1 MEPSS
6 IDNNRKLLNEARGK
20 GKGALVG
27 AFVKLSGPGW
37 LQSAITLGGGS
48 LATALYLGVLGGP
61 AFLWLQP
68 IAMIMGVIM
77 LSAIGYVT
85 LSTGEKPFAA
95 INKHVNPLLGWS
107 WIIATLMAN
116 CVWSLPQF
124 NLATAAVRQNL
135 MPGIFGEGVMSANL
149 AQTII
154 CLVISAIAVTF
165 VWSYDSGRK
174 GVKVFDILLKVVVGM
189 VVISFF
195 GVVVKLATTGDGLPW
210 DQIRSGFV
218 PNLSL
223 LSHPASTFN
232 AELGAV
238 TEGFRAYWSDLI
250 ISQQRDVMIGAAAT
264 AVGINMTFLLPY
276 SMLKRGWD
284 KDFRGL
290 AIFDLSTGLFIPF
303 ILVTGCIVIVASSQ
317 FHAKPAPGLLGE
329 KNAQGEL
336 IQPAPGLLGQ
346 YKGLATKRLA
356 AEFGA
361 ASIAA
366 LSTEELDQKI
376 ASLPLADRRMSA
388 MLVKRDAG
396 QLAQS
401 LAPLTGSTVAN
412 MIFGFGVAGMAV
424 STIIVLMLINGF
436 VVCEIFNKPMQG
448 LTYKLGA
455 MMPLIGIIG
464 PFVWGQSKTRF
475 WLAVPTSVFAM
486 VLLPIAYFS
495 FFFLM
500 NQKSLLKEHMP
511 TGGKRVAWNVCM
523 LVAASLASFGSFW
536 SLWSKLQWTG
546 VWILVGFV
554 TLAILVHFVRKNK
567 ASTEN

>member
-6 IDNNRKLLNEARGK
+6 VESNRELINNARKQ
-20 GKGALVG
+20 GKGATLK

-48 LATALYLGVLGGP
+48 LATALYLGVLGGF

-85 LSTGEKPFAA
+85 LSTGEKPFRA
-95 INKHVNPLLGWS
+95 INRHVNPVLGWG
-107 WIIATLMAN
+107 WIIATLLAN

-124 NLATAAVRQNL
+124 NLATAATRQNL
-135 MPGIFGEGVMSANL
+135 MPGVFGEGAMSAGT

-154 CLVISAIAVTF
+154 CLVIAAIAVTF
-165 VWSYDSGRK
+165 VWSYDSGKK
-174 GVKVFDILLKVVVGM
+174 GVKVFDWMLKAVVGM

-195 GVVVKLATTGDGLPW
+195 GVVVKLANSSDALPW
-210 DQIRSGFV
+210 REIWSGYV

-223 LSHPASTFN
+223 LSKPAASFDP
-232 AELGAV
+232 ALAAV
-238 TEGFRAYWSDLI
+238 ADNMRDFWTGLI
-250 ISQQRDVMIGAAAT
+250 VAQQRDVMIGAAAT
-264 AVGINMTFLLPY
+264 AVGINMTLLLPY

-284 KDFRGL
+284 KDFRGM

-303 ILVTGCIVIVASSQ
+303 LLVTSCIVIVASSQ
-317 FHAKPAPGLLGE
+317 FHAQPAPGLLGE
-329 KNAQGEL
+329 KDANGQL
-336 IQPAPGLLGQ
+336 IKPAGGLLAQ
-346 YKGLATKRLA
+346 YKGLATQRLTVELGPDA
-356 AEFGA
+356 VV
-361 ASIAA
+361 A
-366 LSTEELDQKI
+366 LSPEQLDKKI
-376 ASLPLADRRMSA
+376 ADLPVSDRRMAA

-412 MIFGFGVAGMAV
+412 AIFGFGVTGMAV

-436 VVCEIFNKPMQG
+436 VICEIANKPMHG

-455 MMPLIGIIG
+455 MMPLIGVIG
-464 PFVWGQSKTRF
+464 PFVWGQAKARF
-475 WLAVPTSVFAM
+475 WLAVPTSVFGM

-495 FFFLM
+495 FFLLM
-500 NQKSLLKEHMP
+500 NSKSLLKENMP
-511 TGGKRVAWNVCM
+511 TGGKRIAWNTAM
-523 LVAASLASFGSFW
+523 LVAAGLASFGSFY

-546 VWILVGFV
+546 IWILVGFIA
-554 TLAILVHFVRKNK
+554 LAVIVHFVRKKKPNL
-567 ASTEN
+567 

>member
-1 MEPSS
+1 MDQGT
-6 IDNNRKLLNEARGK
+6 IDRNRKLLNDARGK
-20 GKGALVG
+20 GVRPMLG

-48 LATALYLGVLGGP
+48 LATALYLGVLGGV

-85 LSTGEKPFAA
+85 LSTGEKPFDA
-95 INKHVNPLLGWS
+95 INKHVNPVLGWG

-116 CVWSLPQF
+116 CIWSLPQF
-124 NLATAAVRQNL
+124 NLATAAIRQNL
-135 MPGIFGEGVMSANL
+135 MPGIFGEGVMAAAP

-154 CLVISAIAVTF
+154 SLIVAAIAVTF
-165 VWSYDSGRK
+165 VWSYDSGHK
-174 GVKVFDILLKVVVGM
+174 GVKVFDILLKLVVAM

-195 GVVVKLATTGDGLPW
+195 GVVVKMATTGDGLEW
-210 DQIRSGFV
+210 SKIFGGFI

-223 LSHPASTFN
+223 FSEPTPTFT
-232 AELGAV
+232 AEIAGVA
-238 TEGFRAYWSDLI
+238 ERFQGFWTDLI
-250 ISQQRDVMIGAAAT
+250 VNQQRDVMIGAAAT

-303 ILVTGCIVIVASSQ
+303 LLVTGCIVVVASSQ
-317 FHAKPAPGLLGE
+317 FHAQPAPGLLGE
-329 KNAQGEL
+329 MNSQGQL
-336 IQPAPGLLGQ
+336 IQPDAGILGQ
-346 YKGLATKRLA
+346 YKGIAKKRLT
-356 AEFGA
+356 AEYGA
-361 ASIAA
+361 EAIAQLTA
-366 LSTEELDQKI
+366 EELDEKI
-376 ASLPLADRRMSA
+376 TLLPMADRRMSA
-388 MLVKRDAG
+388 MLVKRDAA

-412 MIFGFGVAGMAV
+412 IIFGFGVAGMAV

-436 VVCEIFNKPMQG
+436 VMCEILKKPMHG

-464 PFVWGQSKTRF
+464 PFVWGQSKARF
-475 WLAVPTSVFAM
+475 WLAIPTSVFGM

-500 NQKSLLKEHMP
+500 NQKSLLGENMP
-511 TGGKRVAWNVCM
+511 RGGKRIAWNTCM

-546 VWILVGFV
+546 VWILVGFIL
-554 TLAILVHFVRKNK
+554 LAVGVHIARKNK
-567 ASTEN
+567 ARA

>member
-1 MEPSS
+1 MEDSTV
-6 IDNNRKLLNEARGK
+6 DQNRALIAEARGQ
-20 GKGALVG
+20 GKGVLLK

-48 LATALYLGVLGGP
+48 LANALYLGVLGGL
-61 AFLWLQP
+61 AFMWLQP
-68 IAMIMGVIM
+68 IAMILGVIM

-95 INKHVNPLLGWS
+95 INKHVNPVLGLG
-107 WIIATLMAN
+107 WIIATLLAN

-124 NLATAAVRQNL
+124 NLATAATRQNL
-135 MPGIFGEGVMSANL
+135 MPGIFGESAMPAGT

-154 CLVISAIAVTF
+154 CLIVAAIAVTF
-165 VWSYDSGRK
+165 VWSYDSGSK
-174 GVKVFDILLKVVVGM
+174 GVKIFDWMLKAVVGM

-195 GVVVKLATTGDGLPW
+195 GVVIKLSTSGDGLPW
-210 DQIRSGFV
+210 AQIFAGFR
-218 PNLSL
+218 PDLSL
-223 LSHPASTFN
+223 LSKPAATFD

-238 TEGFRAYWSDLI
+238 TESMRNFWSSLI
-250 ISQQRDVMIGAAAT
+250 VAQQRDVMIGAAAS

-290 AIFDLSTGLFIPF
+290 AIFDLSAGLFIPF
-303 ILVTGCIVIVASSQ
+303 LLVTSCIVIVAASQ
-317 FHAKPAPGLLGE
+317 FHVQPAPGLLGE
-329 KNAQGEL
+329 KDANGQL
-336 IQPAPGLLGQ
+336 IQPAGGLLAQ
-346 YKGLATKRLA
+346 YKGLATKRLK
-356 AEFGA
+356 AEHGA
-361 ASIAA
+361 EAIDA
-366 LSTEELDQKI
+366 LSPSALDEKI
-376 ASLPLADRRMSA
+376 AGLPLADRRMAA

-412 MIFGFGVAGMAV
+412 AIFGFGVVGMAV

-436 VVCEIFNKPMQG
+436 VISEITNKPLHG

-455 MMPLIGIIG
+455 MMPLIGMIG
-464 PFVWGQSKTRF
+464 PFVWGQAKARF
-475 WLAVPTSVFAM
+475 WLAVPTSVFGM

-495 FFFLM
+495 FFLLM
-500 NQKSLLKEHMP
+500 NQKKLLKENMP
-511 TGGKRVAWNVCM
+511 TGGKRIAWNTAM
-523 LVAASLASFGSFW
+523 LVAASVASFGSIW

-546 VWILVGFV
+546 IWILTGFIA
-554 TLAILVHFVRKNK
+554 LAVVVHIVRKK
-567 ASTEN
+567 TA

>member
-6 IDNNRKLLNEARGK
+6 TESNRELLNNARK
-20 GKGALVG
+20 QGKGATMK
-27 AFVKLSGPGW
+27 AFMKLSGPGL

-48 LATALYLGVLGGP
+48 LANALYLGVLGGL

-68 IAMIMGVIM
+68 IAMVMGVIM
-77 LSAIGYVT
+77 LSAIGYIT

-95 INKHVNPLLGWS
+95 IKNHVSPVLAWG
-107 WIIATLMAN
+107 WIIASLLAN

-124 NLATAAVRQNL
+124 NLATAAIRQNL
-135 MPGIFGEGVMSANL
+135 LPGIFGESAMSSNL

-154 CLVISAIAVTF
+154 CLSIAVITIIF

-174 GVKVFDILLKVVVGM
+174 GVKFFDWMLKAIIGM
-189 VVISFF
+189 VVLSFF
-195 GVVVKLATTGDGLPW
+195 GVVIKMASTGDGLPW
-210 DQIRSGFV
+210 DKIASGFV
-218 PNLSL
+218 PDFSMLSKPAAAFDVELAAMAENMRDFWTNLI
-223 LSHPASTFN
+223 
-232 AELGAV
+232 V
-238 TEGFRAYWSDLI
+238 T
-250 ISQQRDVMIGAAAT
+250 QQRDVMIGAAAS

-276 SMLKRGWD
+276 SMLKRGWN

-303 ILVTGCIVIVASSQ
+303 LLVTSCIVIVASSQ

-329 KNAQGEL
+329 KDAQGQL
-336 IQPAPGLLGQ
+336 IQPAGGLLAQ
-346 YKGLATKRLA
+346 YKALATQRLQ
-356 AEFGA
+356 AELGA
-361 ASIAA
+361 EAITALSPDALDQMIAA
-366 LSTEELDQKI
+366 LP
-376 ASLPLADRRMSA
+376 LPDRRLSA

-412 MIFGFGVAGMAV
+412 AIFGIGVTGMAI

-436 VVCEIFNKPMQG
+436 VICEIANKPLHG

-464 PFVWGQSKTRF
+464 PFIWGQAKARF

-495 FFFLM
+495 FFLLM
-500 NQKSLLKEHMP
+500 NSKSLLKENMP
-511 TGGKRVAWNVCM
+511 TGGKRVAWNTAM
-523 LVAASLASFGSFW
+523 LVAASLASFGSFYA
-536 SLWSKLQWTG
+536 LWSKLQWLG
-546 VWILVGFV
+546 VGILFSFI
-554 TLAILVHFVRKNK
+554 TLAIVVHFIQKKK
-567 ASTEN
+567 ARATQ